1 MGANPGRSKTNAVTI
16 AYRERTQRAVKLRA
30 SGLSYAQVMSEC
42 GYPSEDSARKSVT
55 RFMAKED
62 QGARDEA
69 RAIQRERIETLIR
82 SLWLAAINPGMAQ
95 QAARQVG
102 HPAPPDQARA
112 VELLIRL
119 LGETARVEGLYA
131 PIRAEMSRPAGRPL
145 EGRLNVMHWTPDA
158 EFMVRYAKVLKE
170 AGLLDADAVEDEV
183 RYLDPGAGDP
193 RAGSDRH

>member
-1 MGANPGRSKTNAVTI
+1 MATTTSTTTAT
-16 AYRERTQRAVKLRA
+16 AQERAERARKALRLRA
-30 SGLSYAQVMSEC
+30 SAVPYLQIAAEC
-42 GYPSEDSARKSVT
+42 GYPSEDAAKKAVK

-62 QGARDEA
+62 QGVRDEA

-131 PIRAEMSRPAGRPL
+131 PIRAEMSGPAGRPL
-145 EGRLNVMHWTPDA
+145 EGRLDVMHWTPDE
-158 EFMVRYAKVLKE
+158 EFMARYARVLRE
-170 AGLLDADAVEDEV
+170 AGLLDDDAIEGEA
-183 RYLDPGAGDP
+183 RLLGSGTGDP
-193 RAGSDRH
+193 EVDA